1 MDSIEWSR
9 LRWSASGQPEPD
21 HFAMVA
27 AIMRL
32 HQIVVSN
39 LDRLLKDQGLSRTAY
54 LVLATLILAK
64 DRTLTM
70 SQLSRRLILHPTT
83 ISLVTDQ
90 LQARGLVERQ
100 AHAGDRR
107 TVLAALTEDGV
118 RVLTETSEAL
128 AVKDYGLD
136 GINDRLAITVTET
149 IRQARVALGDT

>member
-9 LRWSASGQPEPD
+9 LRWLESGQPEPD

-54 LVLATLILAK
+54 LVLATLMLAK
-64 DRTLTM
+64 DKTLTM

-83 ISLVTDQ
+83 ISLVADQ
-90 LQARGLVERQ
+90 LQDRGLVERR
-100 AHAGDRR
+100 AHATDRR
-107 TVLAALTEDGV
+107 TVLAALTDDGV
-118 RVLTETSEAL
+118 RVLADTNAVL

-136 GINDRLAITVTET
+136 GINDRLAISVTET